1 MNKTESDSDRERS
14 KGFLEVVVDGMHY
27 KISTLFSLL
36 NLPYPHPHLQ
46 TLPYFLSKEK
56 QTTAVCTRVY
66 ACVSARWRD
75 KERPTD

>member
-56 QTTAVCTRVY
+56 LQYVHVCMHV
-66 ACVSARWRD
+66 
-75 KERPTD
+75 